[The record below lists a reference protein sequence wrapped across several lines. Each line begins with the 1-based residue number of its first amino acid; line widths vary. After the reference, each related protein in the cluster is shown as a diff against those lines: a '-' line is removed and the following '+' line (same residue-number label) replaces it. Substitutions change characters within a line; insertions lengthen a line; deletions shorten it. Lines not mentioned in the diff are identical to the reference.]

1 MTVRGS
7 HTVPGPPDRVYS
19 MLQDPAILQAAIPGC
34 QELKEIG
41 EGRYAM
47 TMKVA
52 LAALAGDF
60 TGTVQLTDRE
70 PPSQFRMIVEAS
82 GRMGFLKG
90 EGLLTVTPAS
100 ETTTTVSYEGST
112 SIGGTIASV
121 GQRLLDATSKMIIRT
136 FFDRF
141 ATQVNGTSSVS

>member
-1 MTVRGS
+1 MTVRGT
-7 HTVPGPPDRVYS
+7 HTVPGVPDRVYA
-19 MLQDPAILQAAIPGC
+19 MLQDPAVLQAAIPGC

-70 PPSQFRMIVEAS
+70 PPSKFRMIVEAS

-100 ETTTTVSYEGST
+100 ETMTTVAYEGST
-112 SIGGTIASV
+112 NIGGTIASV
-121 GQRLLDATSKMIIRT
+121 GQRLVDATAKMIIRN
-136 FFDRF
+136 FFERF
-141 ATQVNGTSSVS
+141 ASACG

>member
-1 MTVRGS
+1 
-7 HTVPGPPDRVYS
+7 
-19 MLQDPAILQAAIPGC
+19 MLQDPAVLQAAIPGC

-70 PPSQFRMIVEAS
+70 PPSKFRMIVEAS

-100 ETTTTVSYEGST
+100 ETTTTVAYDGST
-112 SIGGTIASV
+112 NIGGTIASV
-121 GQRLLDATSKMIIRT
+121 GQRLVDATAKMIIRN
-136 FFDRF
+136 FFERF
-141 ATQVNGTSSVS
+141 ASACG